1 MNFCQNYAIHLWSIR
16 KSGTILLQE
25 IILCSPPL
33 MNDRVGSSLV
43 HKKSMLSNVYTYG
56 SCQNHADGSKLNCVA
71 FGHIHTAFQIKLI
84 YPLGALIKHTTKSV
98 IIVLNFVLNDA
109 SNEPPFNCQL
119 SRLVFLNLF
128 EKSASKISFK

>member
-1 MNFCQNYAIHLWSIR
+1 MNLPQKYAPPLWAIR
-16 KSGTILLQE
+16 HGGSNISREILLRD
-25 IILCSPPL
+25 PPL

-43 HKKSMLSNVYTYG
+43 HKKSILSNARTYG
-56 SCQNHADGSKLNCVA
+56 SCQNHANGSKPNCVA
-71 FGHIHTAFQIKLI
+71 FSHIRATFQIKLI
-84 YPLGALIKHTTKSV
+84 YPLGAPIKHTTKSV

>member
-1 MNFCQNYAIHLWSIR
+1 
-16 KSGTILLQE
+16 
-25 IILCSPPL
+25 

-43 HKKSMLSNVYTYG
+43 HKKSILSNAHTYG

-71 FGHIHTAFQIKLI
+71 FGHIHATFQIKLI

-98 IIVLNFVLNDA
+98 IFVLNFVLNDA

-119 SRLVFLNLF
+119 SRLVF
-128 EKSASKISFK
+128 